1 MHIFHSTGRVGR
13 AAAIAAAVLIA
24 GSPALLAQQS
34 GASPNKK
41 AQSSSREKNAALEYM
56 SAFEHLNKEMSSL
69 AGEEYAKLSDPDW
82 APSERLALMLEDN
95 QRLIKRLIEAS
106 KLPTYDMQLRYEEG
120 FSLLVSH
127 ASHLRQ
133 FTRILAV
140 DARRLALLGRSEEAV
155 ERLLTIIRMGRHLS
169 EDRVLICSLVAIAI
183 TNVANRQIEVLA
195 AEGALSDASRREYIR
210 HARQLLTDDPFGSK
224 KCIGMERTLAVNTIR
239 PIIEGKGEAAGKELA
254 RQLRALQVSIDN
266 AGQIAPMNEEQ
277 IEEQID
283 LMDRYYAALIAAWG
297 QKDALARLGELEKRL
312 EQGDYGL
319 LMKEIGPAL
328 SKAHMSVEKAVKELK
343 DVIALLEASGLP
355 PTPEPEVE
363 VHEDEA
369 PMGE

>member
-1 MHIFHSTGRVGR
+1 MHTSRSIQRIVGGSALGLAVLL
-13 AAAIAAAVLIA
+13 AAAA
-24 GSPALLAQQS
+24 PAHAQQS
-34 GASPNKK
+34 GQGASKP
-41 AQSSSREKNAALEYM
+41 AASAREKNAALEYV

-69 AGEEYAKLSDPDW
+69 AGEEYAKLSEPGW

-95 QRLIKRLIEAS
+95 QRIIKRLIEAS

-155 ERLLTIIRMGRHLS
+155 ERLTTIVRMGRHLS

-183 TNVANRQIEVLA
+183 TNVANRQMEALA

-210 HARQLLTDDPFGSK
+210 HARQLLTDDPFGAK
-224 KCIGMERTLAVNTIR
+224 KCIAMERTLAVNTIR
-239 PIIEGKGEAAGKELA
+239 PLIEGKGEAAGKELA
-254 RQLRALQVSIDN
+254 AHLRKLQMSIDN

-277 IEEQID
+277 LEEQLD

-297 QKDALARLGELEKRL
+297 KKDGLARLGELEKRL
-312 EQGDYGL
+312 TNGDYGL

-328 SKAHMSVEKAVKELK
+328 SKAHMSVEKALKDLK
-343 DVIALLEASGLP
+343 DVIALLEASGAP
-355 PTPEPEVE
+355 PEPEP
-363 VHEDEA
+363 EA
-369 PMGE
+369 HDAEPPMGE